1 MKTSIKNIVILS
13 ISAFTLVFTGFTARA
28 TETSKTVT
36 SLAEIRT
43 FNQLN
48 VSGNVEIIVVQSETP
63 SVKVYDSYYSKNAL
77 VQEKNGEL
85 RISSFDKEPLTVVV
99 YASSLKSITAS
110 GNASVRTLGK
120 FSALSLDINL
130 KDNANATLNSQT
142 LSLSAKV
149 NDKAQLSLTGSSNEY
164 NAVLNNLAKLN
175 LNQFVTENTNI
186 ETQNLVSQNK
196 SINTL
201 VISQT
206 L

>member
-13 ISAFTLVFTGFTARA
+13 ISAFTLVFTGFTAHA

-48 VSGNVEIIVVQSETP
+48 VSGNVSETP

>member
-1 MKTSIKNIVILS
+1 MKTSIKNIIILS
-13 ISAFTLVFTGFTARA
+13 ISAFTLVFFGFTANA
-28 TETSKTVT
+28 TETNKVT
-36 SLAEIRT
+36 SLTQIRT

-63 SVKVYDSYYSKNAL
+63 GVKVYDSYYSKNAL

-99 YASSLKSITAS
+99 YASTLKSIAAS
-110 GNASVRTLGK
+110 GNAKVSTLGK
-120 FSALSLDINL
+120 FSGLFLDIDL
-130 KDNANATLNSQT
+130 KDNASATLNSQT

-149 NDKAQLSLTGSSNEY
+149 NDKAQLTLTGSSNEY

-175 LNQFVTENTNI
+175 LNQFVTESTNI

-196 SINTL
+196 SVNTL